1 MIKEETYKKISN
13 EFGCSVGLASTI
25 HFIGLS
31 SDEGK
36 GLPKEFRGR
45 VGDEIQINYIIEDSV
60 WEGWYAELRRGILE
74 LESQPKVGRG
84 RKPKEVTLYKRL
96 RKKG

>member
-1 MIKEETYKKISN
+1 MIKEETYKKVSN

-36 GLPKEFRGR
+36 SLPKEFKGR
-45 VGDEIQINYIIEDSV
+45 VEDEIIINYIIEDSV
-60 WEGWYAELRRGILE
+60 WEGWYAELRREVLKW
-74 LESQPKVGRG
+74 ESQTVKRRG
-84 RKPKEVTLYKRL
+84 RTPKEVTLYKRL
-96 RKKG
+96 RKR

>member
-1 MIKEETYKKISN
+1 MIKEEVYKKISN

-31 SDEGK
+31 SAEGK
-36 GLPKEFRGR
+36 ELPKEFRGR
-45 VGDEIQINYIIEDSV
+45 VADEITINYIIEDSV
-60 WEGWYAELRRGILE
+60 WEGWYPQLRRGILE
-74 LESQPKVGRG
+74 LESQTVKKRG
-84 RKPKEVTLYKRL
+84 RTPKEVTLYKRL